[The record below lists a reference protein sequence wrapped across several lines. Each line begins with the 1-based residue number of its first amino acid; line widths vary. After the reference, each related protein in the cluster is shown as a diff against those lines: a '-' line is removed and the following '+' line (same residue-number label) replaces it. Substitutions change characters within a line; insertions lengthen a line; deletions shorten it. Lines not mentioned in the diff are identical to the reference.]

1 LFPHYEGEVADLVRR
16 REAAE
21 PIAPGVAVFYGSSS
35 IRLWNSLAEDFFD
48 IPVLNMG
55 FGGSTLAA
63 CAYYFERVIV
73 PCKPHTLVCY
83 AGENDIGDGVKP
95 EGVVASFCSLQHKV
109 TQHLGDIPFVY
120 LSVKPSP
127 ARWNVIDRI
136 REVNRRIAEEVKH
149 RETSYFLDV
158 HTPML
163 RDDGTPRRELW
174 TEDNIHMNSLGYHVW
189 WQVIASQRRRI
200 GF

>member
-1 LFPHYEGEVADLVRR
+1 LFPHYEGEVAELARR

-21 PIAPGVAVFYGSSS
+21 PLPPEVVVFYGSSS
-35 IRLWNSLAEDFFD
+35 IRLWHSLTEDFFD

-63 CAYYFERVIV
+63 CSYYFERLIV
-73 PCKPHTLVCY
+73 PCAPHTLVCY

-95 EGVVASFCSLQHKV
+95 DGVLASFRSLHSKV
-109 TQHLGDIPFVY
+109 NQHLGDRPFVF

-127 ARWNVIDRI
+127 ARWNVIDRV
-136 REVNRRIAEEVKH
+136 REVNRRIADEIKC
-149 RETSYFLDV
+149 REHSYFLDV

>member
-1 LFPHYEGEVADLVRR
+1 MFPHYEGEVAELVRH

-21 PIAPGVAVFYGSSS
+21 PLSPKVVVFYGSSS

-48 IPVLNMG
+48 TPVLNMG

-63 CAYYFERVIV
+63 CVYYFERVIV
-73 PCKPHTLVCY
+73 PCKPHILVCY

-95 EGVVASFCSLQHKV
+95 DGVVASFRALHHKV
-109 TQHLGDIPFVY
+109 TQYLGDTPFIF
-120 LSVKPSP
+120 LSIKPSP

-136 REVNRRIAEEVKH
+136 REVNRRIGDEIKH
-149 RETSYFLDV
+149 RESSYFLDV
-158 HTPML
+158 YTPML
-163 RDDGTPRRELW
+163 RDDGSPRRELW
-174 TEDNIHMNSLGYHVW
+174 TEDNIHMNSQGYHVW
-189 WQVIASQRRRI
+189 WQVISSQRRRI